1 MNVKEL
7 EQITGLSRANIRFYE
22 KQGLLSPARKDNNYR
37 DYDLSDVELL
47 KKIVIMRKLGISIDD
62 IAALQKGEKRLCEV
76 INGNI
81 EILES
86 EKKRIE
92 GALEVSKTIFA
103 SGADYD
109 SIDADGILA
118 RMEEIERGGGGFSRI
133 ERDRRTNSDYR
144 LIYFVTAA
152 IVVFICLSIWLFIP
166 KDVYYSDMFDDAV
179 VTERD
184 GITEFAFC
192 LTSGGKIGFN
202 GGISREVLTDPEN
215 NVEYR
220 YYDISVTASR
230 FYICFD
236 KSLLHDKYF
245 KLDGDYRE
253 YRGKGSALGGDG
265 SGLPCILRVFYR
277 DPDGH
282 RTLIWE
288 HPDADSIT
296 ERIGDFEYK

>member
-7 EQITGLSRANIRFYE
+7 EQITGLSRANVRFYE

-37 DYDLSDVELL
+37 DYDSSDVETL

-62 IAALQKGEKRLCEV
+62 ISALQKGDKRLCEV
-76 INGNI
+76 IKSNI
-81 EILES
+81 ETLES
-86 EKKRIE
+86 EKKRLE
-92 GALEVSKTIFA
+92 GAIEVSEMIFE

-109 SIDADGILA
+109 GVNADGVLA
-118 RMEEIERGGGGFSRI
+118 RMEEIERGGGGFTRI
-133 ERDRRTNSDYR
+133 ERDRRSSRDYR
-144 LIYFVTAA
+144 LIHFVAAA
-152 IVVFICLSIWLFIP
+152 IVAFICLSLWLFIP

-192 LTSGGKIGFN
+192 LTSGGKIGFT

-230 FYICFD
+230 FYIYFD
-236 KSLLHDKYF
+236 KSLLYDEYF
-245 KLDGDYRE
+245 KLDGDFRE
-253 YRGKGSALGGDG
+253 YRGKSSAAGGGSE
-265 SGLPCILRVFYR
+265 LPRILRVFYR
-277 DPDGH
+277 DPDGN
-282 RTLIWE
+282 RVLIWE
-288 HPDADSIT
+288 HPDADAIT